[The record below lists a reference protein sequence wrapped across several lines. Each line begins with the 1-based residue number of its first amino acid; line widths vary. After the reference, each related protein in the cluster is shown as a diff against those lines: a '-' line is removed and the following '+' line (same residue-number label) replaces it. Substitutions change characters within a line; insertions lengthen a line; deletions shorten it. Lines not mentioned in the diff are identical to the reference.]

1 MVHMIV
7 SIGSKKGIV
16 MDIMKN
22 GWMKIAK
29 KLAMVVETMMWDIL
43 KNCLKEKITFAYGL
57 TEWLLY
63 LQEINYKYR

>member
-22 GWMKIAK
+22 GWMKIAN
-29 KLAMVVETMMWDIL
+29 KLVVVVGTMMWDTL
-43 KNCLKEKITFAYGL
+43 KNY
-57 TEWLLY
+57 
-63 LQEINYKYR
+63 